1 MRIPVLVLF
10 AVLLTSG
17 RAYAQEHDHPQ
28 EQIRRISVSGEGL
41 VRVQPDMATVRFG
54 VVTLADHPQEAQRL
68 NTEAAAR
75 AMNAVRA
82 LGLEEKNIRLETLRL
97 QPHREWS
104 DEKRRY
110 EEKGFEAVRQVV
122 VQIDDLDKLPELIS
136 RVVQEGANRLNEI
149 AYDVKDR
156 EVARN
161 EALTEA
167 VNNARD
173 KARLIARTL
182 GEEIGPVEQVNEQS
196 FDYPRP
202 IFRAELQDAAA
213 KESLSDA
220 DAYAAGE
227 IEVRVGVHTVF
238 TIK

>member
-1 MRIPVLVLF
+1 MRYLAVLLF
-10 AVLLTSG
+10 AIVLTSG
-17 RAYAQEHDHPQ
+17 RAYAQDHHHPQ

-54 VVTLADHPQEAQRL
+54 VVTIADDPREAQQL

-82 LGLEEKNIRLETLRL
+82 LGVEEKNIRLETLRL
-97 QPHREWS
+97 QPHREWI
-104 DEKRRY
+104 DDKRRY
-110 EEKGFEAVRQVV
+110 EERGFEAIRQVV
-122 VQIDDLDKLPELIS
+122 VQVDDLDKLPELIS
-136 RVVQEGANRLNEI
+136 SVVQQGANRLNEI
-149 AYDVKDR
+149 SYDVKDR
-156 EVARN
+156 ESSRN
-161 EALTEA
+161 EALAEA

-173 KARLIARTL
+173 KAHLIARTL

-196 FDYPRP
+196 FDFPRP
-202 IFRAELQDAAA
+202 VFRAELQDAAA

-227 IEVRVGVHTVF
+227 IEVRVNVHTVF